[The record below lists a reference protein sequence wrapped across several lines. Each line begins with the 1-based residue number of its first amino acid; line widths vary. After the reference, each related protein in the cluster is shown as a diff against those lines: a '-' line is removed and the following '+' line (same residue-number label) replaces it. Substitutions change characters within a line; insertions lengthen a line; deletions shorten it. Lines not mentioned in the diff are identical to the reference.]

1 MTSSTVAGPLSKGR
15 LTPGAVAR
23 GADAAEAPV
32 RIERRAPGEAAA
44 AFVRHYWLPRWSL
57 PGGTSVREAVLE
69 YPTANLVIEA
79 DTAALYRANRALSGR
94 TLTGDGW
101 AFGALL
107 RPGVARQWVG
117 ASLRG
122 APAVIPLEA
131 LEPLAARALTAAV
144 GAVRERLADDDAS
157 GAIAIV
163 EAALGDLPAPHDD
176 ARLVDA
182 IVAAVESDRDLRR
195 VEQLADRFGIGVRR
209 LQRLVA
215 GHIGFGPKWL
225 IQRYRLQEAAAAL
238 REPEPPAFARLAADM
253 GYADQ
258 AHFNREFK
266 AVVGVTPGAYAAESR
281 RWS

>member
-15 LTPGAVAR
+15 LTPGA
-23 GADAAEAPV
+23 DAPAAPV

-44 AFVRHYWLPRWSL
+44 PFVRHYWLPRWSL
-57 PGGTSVREAVLE
+57 PGGGSVREAVLE
-69 YPTANLVIEA
+69 YPTANIVIEA
-79 DTAALYRANRALSGR
+79 DTAALYRANRGLSAR
-94 TLTGDGW
+94 TLTGEGW
-101 AFGALL
+101 AFGAML

-122 APAVIPLEA
+122 APPVIPLEE
-131 LEPLAARALTAAV
+131 LDPFAARALTNTV
-144 GAVRERLADDDAS
+144 GAVRDCLADDDSEGVVAV
-157 GAIAIV
+157 I
-163 EAALGDLPAPHDD
+163 EAALRDLPAPDAD

-195 VEQLADRFGIGVRR
+195 VEQLADRFGIGVRH

-238 REPEPPAFARLAADM
+238 REPEPPALARLAAEL
-253 GYADQ
+253 GYSDQ

-266 AVVGVTPGAYAAESR
+266 AVVGVTPGTYAAESR
-281 RWS
+281 RT

>member
-15 LTPGAVAR
+15 LTPGA
-23 GADAAEAPV
+23 ADAVPV

-57 PGGTSVREAVLE
+57 PAGASVREAVLE

-79 DTAALYRANRALSGR
+79 DTAALYRASRGLSGR

-107 RPGVARQWVG
+107 RPGVAREWVG
-117 ASLRG
+117 GSLRG
-122 APAVIPLEA
+122 APAVIPLDA
-131 LEPLAARALTAAV
+131 LSVRTLTDAV
-144 GAVRERLADDDAS
+144 GAVRERLADDDAE
-157 GAIAIV
+157 GAIAVV
-163 EAALGDLPAPHDD
+163 EAALGGLPAPDAD

-182 IVAAVESDRDLRR
+182 IVAAVESDRELRR
-195 VEQLADRFGIGVRR
+195 VEQLADRFAIGVRR

-215 GHIGFGPKWL
+215 GHVGFGPKWL

-238 REPEPPAFARLAADM
+238 REPEPPALAQLAAEL

-266 AVVGVTPGAYAAESR
+266 AVVGLTPGAYAAESR
-281 RWS
+281 RT

>member
-1 MTSSTVAGPLSKGR
+1 MTSSTAAGPLSKGL
-15 LTPGAVAR
+15 LTPGA
-23 GADAAEAPV
+23 DAAPV

-57 PGGTSVREAVLE
+57 PGGASVHEAVLE
-69 YPTANLVIEA
+69 YPAANVVIEA
-79 DTAALYRANRALSGR
+79 GTAMLHRASRGLSGR
-94 TLTGDGW
+94 TLTGEGW
-101 AFGALL
+101 AFGVLL
-107 RPGVARQWVG
+107 RPGTARQWVG
-117 ASLRG
+117 GTLRG
-122 APAVIPLEA
+122 APAAI
-131 LEPLAARALTAAV
+131 PLAALDAAPAAALTSAA
-144 GAVRERLADDDAS
+144 GAVRECLADDDAA
-157 GAIAIV
+157 GAVAV
-163 EAALGDLPAPHDD
+163 FEAALGGLPAPDAD

-238 REPEPPAFARLAADM
+238 RESEPPALARLAADL

-281 RWS
+281 RT

>member
-15 LTPGAVAR
+15 LTL
-23 GADAAEAPV
+23 GADAPAAPV
-32 RIERRAPGEAAA
+32 RIERRVPGETAA

-57 PGGTSVREAVLE
+57 PAGASVREAVLE

-79 DTAALYRANRALSGR
+79 DTAALYRASRGLSGR
-94 TLTGDGW
+94 ALTGEGW
-101 AFGALL
+101 AFGAMLW
-107 RPGVARQWVG
+107 PGVAREWVG
-117 ASLRG
+117 GSLRG
-122 APAVIPLEA
+122 APPVIPLDA
-131 LEPLAARALTAAV
+131 LSVRLTDAV
-144 GAVRERLADDDAS
+144 GVVRERLADDDAD
-157 GAIAIV
+157 GAIAVV
-163 EAALGDLPAPHDD
+163 EAALAGLPAPDAD

-182 IVAAVESDRDLRR
+182 IVAAVESDRELRR

-238 REPEPPAFARLAADM
+238 REPEPPALAQLAAEL

-258 AHFNREFK
+258 AHFNREFR
-266 AVVGVTPGAYAAESR
+266 AVVGRTPGAYAAESR
-281 RWS
+281 LT